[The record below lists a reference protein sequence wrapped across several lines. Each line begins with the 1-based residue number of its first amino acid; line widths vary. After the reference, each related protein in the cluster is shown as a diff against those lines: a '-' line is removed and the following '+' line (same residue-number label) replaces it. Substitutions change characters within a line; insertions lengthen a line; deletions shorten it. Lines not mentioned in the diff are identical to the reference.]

1 MLVINIDK
9 AMNKVTVGTVINTTA
24 TVIKCEKKFDRV
36 VGDCFATWL
45 AICYDNANP
54 IHPYVVWNVIARPEG
69 FIAER
74 GDYRKT
80 LTEAVEAYEARGG
93 DIS

>member
-1 MLVINIDK
+1 MQVINLDGT
-9 AMNKVTVGTVINTTA
+9 MNELTVGTAINASA
-24 TVIKCEKKFDRV
+24 TVVKCEKKFDRV
-36 VGDCFATWL
+36 VGDCYATWL

-54 IHPYVVWNVIARPEG
+54 LHPYVVWNVIARPEG
-69 FIAER
+69 FRAER

-93 DIS
+93 YIS

>member
-1 MLVINIDK
+1 MQVINLDGTL
-9 AMNKVTVGTVINTTA
+9 NELTVGTAIKASA
-24 TVIKCEKKFDRV
+24 TVVKCEKKFDRV

-54 IHPYVVWNVIARPEG
+54 IHPYVVWTVIARPEG
-69 FIAER
+69 WSAGS

>member
-1 MLVINIDK
+1 VQVINLDGTL
-9 AMNKVTVGTVINTTA
+9 NELTVGTAIKASA
-24 TVIKCEKKFDRV
+24 TVVKCEKKFDRV

-54 IHPYVVWNVIARPEG
+54 IHPYVVWTVIARPEG
-69 FIAER
+69 WSAGS

>member
-1 MLVINIDK
+1 MQVINLDK
-9 AMNKVTVGTVINTTA
+9 TMNEVTEGTVVNKTA
-24 TVIKCEKKFDRV
+24 VVILFQKRFDRV
-36 VGDCFATWL
+36 VGDCYATWL

-54 IHPYVVWNVIARPEG
+54 LHPYVVWNVIARPEG

-80 LTEAVEAYEARGG
+80 LAEAVEAFEARGG